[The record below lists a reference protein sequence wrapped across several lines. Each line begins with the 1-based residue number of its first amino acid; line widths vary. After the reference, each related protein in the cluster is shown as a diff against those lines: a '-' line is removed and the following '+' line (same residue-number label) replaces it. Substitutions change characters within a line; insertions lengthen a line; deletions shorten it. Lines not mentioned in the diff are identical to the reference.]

1 MHRHQFAMGAAVL
14 ALLTGFPAQ
23 SQSYPSKPVRLIVP
37 FAAGSTTDISA
48 RIIITQLAPLLGGPV
63 FIENRAGAD
72 GSIGIMAA
80 KNAPA
85 DGYTLVSAGWTNL
98 TVNPVV
104 MKDLPYDPARDFKP
118 VSGFTRGMIG
128 LAVAGNSKFKTVAD
142 LIAAA
147 KGSSKQLDFGTF
159 SAGYRLAMEWLA
171 TAAGVHFAHV
181 PYKTPGQMN
190 GDLMGNQ
197 IDAALDA
204 LPSLTPMLKAGK
216 LRLIAVLGD
225 KRHAEFADVPMMK
238 ESGFPDIS
246 IYGWSAVYVRT
257 ETPNDITERLV
268 DAMQKV
274 LAAQS
279 TQDFAKGIG
288 SELIVGGPTVMRQF
302 QMDQYQNFQRVAGLA
317 GIKPE

>member
-37 FAAGSTTDISA
+37 FSAGSTTDISA

-128 LAVAGNSKFKTVAD
+128 LAVAGNSKFKNVAD

-197 IDAALDA
+197 IDAVLDA

-279 TQDFAKGIG
+279 TQDFARGIG
-288 SELIVGGPTVMRQF
+288 SELIVGGPAVMRQF

>member
-37 FAAGSTTDISA
+37 FSAGSTTDISA

-257 ETPNDITERLV
+257 ETPNDITEKLV

>member
-1 MHRHQFAMGAAVL
+1 
-14 ALLTGFPAQ
+14 
-23 SQSYPSKPVRLIVP
+23 
-37 FAAGSTTDISA
+37 
-48 RIIITQLAPLLGGPV
+48 
-63 FIENRAGAD
+63 
-72 GSIGIMAA
+72 
-80 KNAPA
+80 
-85 DGYTLVSAGWTNL
+85 
-98 TVNPVV
+98 
-104 MKDLPYDPARDFKP
+104 
-118 VSGFTRGMIG
+118 
-128 LAVAGNSKFKTVAD
+128 
-142 LIAAA
+142 
-147 KGSSKQLDFGTF
+147 
-159 SAGYRLAMEWLA
+159 
-171 TAAGVHFAHV
+171 
-181 PYKTPGQMN
+181 
-190 GDLMGNQ
+190 MGNQ
-197 IDAALDA
+197 IDAVLDA

-279 TQDFAKGIG
+279 TQDFARGIG
-288 SELIVGGPTVMRQF
+288 SELIVGGPAVMRQF

>member
-37 FAAGSTTDISA
+37 FSAGSTTDISA

-128 LAVAGNSKFKTVAD
+128 LAVAGNSKFKNVAD

-197 IDAALDA
+197 IDAVLDA

-246 IYGWSAVYVRT
+246 IYGWSAVYVRS

-279 TQDFAKGIG
+279 TQDFARGIG
-288 SELIVGGPTVMRQF
+288 SELIVGGPAVMRQF

>member
-37 FAAGSTTDISA
+37 FSAGSTTDISA
-48 RIIITQLAPLLGGPV
+48 RIIITQLAPLLGQPV

-128 LAVAGNSKFKTVAD
+128 LAVAGNSKFKNVAD

-197 IDAALDA
+197 IDAVLDA

-279 TQDFAKGIG
+279 TQDFARGIG
-288 SELIVGGPTVMRQF
+288 SELIVGGPAVIRQF

>member
-37 FAAGSTTDISA
+37 FSAGSTTDISA
-48 RIIITQLAPLLGGPV
+48 RIIITQLAPLLGQPV

-128 LAVAGNSKFKTVAD
+128 LAVAGNSKFKNVAD

-197 IDAALDA
+197 IDAVLDA

-288 SELIVGGPTVMRQF
+288 SELIVGGPAVMRQF